1 MKLYEFMAKDIY
13 KKYGLPTPQG
23 VVVSN
28 ANEVEE
34 KADQIKFPIA
44 AKSQVLTGGRGKAG
58 GIKFAENLE
67 ECKQRVNELIGF
79 EIKGI
84 KVEKVLIEQK
94 LDIAEEFYF
103 GVTLDRTARCPVVI
117 VSASGGVN
125 IEEVAKESPEKVIKL
140 NIDPVKGLR
149 THEANLLM
157 KKIGFSG
164 KKILSASQIL
174 QKLYKVFT
182 DYDAELTEINPFVLT
197 KEGSFIAADARLN
210 IDSSSVYRHKEFE
223 SQEEKDLTPLE
234 SRAAKAGLAYVELDG
249 NIGILGNG
257 AGLVM
262 ATLDTVTLNGGKAAN
277 FCDLGGG
284 SPRDRVVEGID
295 ILLSNPNVK
304 GVFINILGG
313 ITRCDDVAA
322 GLVEYRDQKG
332 IDIPFVVRMV
342 GTNEIEGQEICRNA
356 GIEPFSTMDEAS
368 KKIIELIG
376 AGK

>member
-1 MKLYEFMAKDIY
+1 MKLYEFMVKEVY
-13 KKYGLPTPQG
+13 GKYRLLIPQG
-23 VVVSN
+23 VVVSS
-28 ANEVEE
+28 ANEVDE
-34 KADQIKFPIA
+34 KAELIKFPVA
-44 AKSQVLTGGRGKAG
+44 VKSQVLTGGRGKAG

-125 IEEVAKESPEKVIKL
+125 IEEVAKKSPEKVVKL
-140 NIDPVKGLR
+140 KINPVKGLR

-157 KKIGFSG
+157 KKIGFTG
-164 KKILSASQIL
+164 KKILSASQVL
-174 QKLYKVFT
+174 QKLYKIFT

-197 KEGSFIAADARLN
+197 KEGNFIAADARLN

-223 SQEEKDLTPLE
+223 AQEEKDLTPLE

-313 ITRCDDVAA
+313 ITRCNDVAA

-342 GTNEIEGQEICRNA
+342 GTNEAEGQEICRKA

-368 KKIIELIG
+368 KKIIELIE
-376 AGK
+376 AGE

>member
-13 KKYGLPTPQG
+13 RKYGLPTPQG

-34 KADQIKFPIA
+34 KADRIKFPIA

-58 GIKFAENLE
+58 GIKFAENIE
-67 ECKQRVNELIGF
+67 ECKQIVNELIGF

-157 KKIGFSG
+157 KKIGFTG
-164 KKILSASQIL
+164 KKILSASRIL
-174 QKLYKVFT
+174 QKLYKIFT

-197 KEGSFIAADARLN
+197 KEGNFIAADARLN

-223 SQEEKDLTPLE
+223 AQEDKDLTPLE

-284 SPRDRVVEGID
+284 SPRERVVEGID

-332 IDIPFVVRMV
+332 INIPFVVRMV
-342 GTNEIEGQEICRNA
+342 GTNEVEGQEICRNA

-368 KKIIELIG
+368 KKIIELI
-376 AGK
+376 K